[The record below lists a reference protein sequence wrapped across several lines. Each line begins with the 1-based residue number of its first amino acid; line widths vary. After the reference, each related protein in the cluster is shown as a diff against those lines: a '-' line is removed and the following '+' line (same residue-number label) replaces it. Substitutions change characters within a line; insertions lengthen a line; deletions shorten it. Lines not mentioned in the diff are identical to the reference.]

1 MRRDP
6 TWGELDPVTA
16 TFEPQADE
24 LINCRIAGPG
34 MPPLG
39 DRTDQWPVCS
49 CRSAPPIAA
58 SVWQPLE
65 VCWLSKVS
73 HREAPVT
80 DVVAS

>member
-6 TWGELDPVTA
+6 TWGELDPGA

-24 LINCRIAGPG
+24 LKL
-34 MPPLG
+34 PLPVLG
-39 DRTDQWPVCS
+39 CLRSGQDRPMPVCS